1 MDKEWNGLPI
11 VIFGIGGLGREINV
25 LINDINNNSFSKVF
39 NVIGFVSHDINTIGN
54 FIDGIPVVAC
64 NDTFV
69 EYSKQFDVLGV
80 TIALGDPK
88 AKAYIDNNMLM
99 KCDNLVYPNIIHPK
113 ANISTSK
120 SNAFGVGTIICAGV
134 TLTTD
139 IKFGKFVL
147 ININSTI
154 GHDVVFEDYVSVNPL
169 SSISGNVTIKNT
181 TLIGAGAS
189 IREKTSIGSRSI
201 VGLGAIVVKNV
212 EDDTVV
218 ICKGATKLEK

>member
-1 MDKEWNGLPI
+1 MIKKWNGLPM

-25 LINDINNNSFSKVF
+25 MIEDINKNSYNKIFE
-39 NVIGFVSHDINTIGN
+39 VIGFVSHDINTIGN
-54 FIDGIPVVAC
+54 IIDGIPVVAC

-69 EYSKQFDVLGV
+69 EYAKQFDMLGV

-113 ANISTSK
+113 ANISSSK
-120 SNAFGVGTIICAGV
+120 SNDMGFGTIICAGV

-147 ININSTI
+147 ININTTI
-154 GHDVVFEDYVSVNPL
+154 GHDVIFEDYTSVNPL

-189 IREKTSIGSRSI
+189 IREKTTIGCRSI

-212 EDDTVV
+212 EDDTIV